1 MKDYLLK
8 TKLFAWAYRQ
18 GGIDAFPLAQKD
30 ILETMRDDLDA
41 QAEELANRKL
51 ATLLSIVDEKL
62 IVSASK
68 TGTLLIGGER
78 PDDARLANLKE
89 DAEFLMQSDIW
100 KLLYETPKA
109 LAEKAMFVDDGK
121 LDTQLLKGRA
131 ILYTL
136 ATQKKIIGIFSKL
149 STGK

>member
-18 GGIDAFPLAQKD
+18 GGIDSFTLAQKD
-30 ILETMRDDLDA
+30 ILETMRDDLDK
-41 QAEELANRKL
+41 QAEELADEKL
-51 ATLLSIVDEKL
+51 AKMLSIVDEKM

-78 PDDARLANLKE
+78 PDDARIANLKA
-89 DAEFLMQSDIW
+89 DADFLVESDIW

-109 LAEKAMFVDDGK
+109 LSEKAMFCDDGK

-136 ATQKKIIGIFSKL
+136 ATQKKIVDIFRNLK
-149 STGK
+149 